1 MDLAR
6 ERGDAVARLPAGGRI
21 HEMHL
26 RLARR
31 LEQARLPDAD
41 RARVLEANAA
51 ALLHRQSV
59 LRDEEHFEA
68 LHPTRTL
75 LILLDDCDVV
85 DADVLEAA
93 PAVESEHDSLRAQQG
108 NKLAAIV
115 PIPADAERLMED
127 LVVASGEVRLLALAE
142 RLDHARHLHLREGG
156 TWAEFH
162 RSIGA
167 VYRPIAHRTHPRLA
181 RRYDWW
187 WRMFERRFLAPDKG
201 V

>member
-6 ERGDAVARLPAGGRI
+6 ERGDPVDGLPASGRLR
-21 HEMHL
+21 EMHQ

-31 LEQARLPDAD
+31 LESARLPEAG
-41 RARVLEANAA
+41 RARVLQANAA
-51 ALLHRQSV
+51 ALVHRQKT
-59 LRDEEHFEA
+59 LRDEEHFDA

-93 PAVESEHDSLRAQQG
+93 ARVESEHDALRVTDVDT
-108 NKLAAIV
+108 LAALV
-115 PIPADAERLMED
+115 PLPARTERLMEE

-142 RLDHARHLHLREGG
+142 RLDHARHLHLREPAA
-156 TWAEFH
+156 WADFH
-162 RSIGA
+162 ASITD
-167 VYRPIAHRTHPRLA
+167 VYVPIAHRTHPRLA

-187 WRMFERRFLAPDKG
+187 TRMFRRRFLGPGKG